1 MGTSEDAGWNWRLS
15 WRRPMFNW
23 ESAMEEDLINL
34 LIGKSLYKESK
45 DTLIWT
51 EEHDGV
57 FSVKS
62 TYLTLCSQAN
72 NGP

>member
-1 MGTSEDAGWNWRLS
+1 
-15 WRRPMFNW
+15 MFNW

-51 EEHDGV
+51 EEHDDVFSV

-62 TYLTLCSQAN
+62 AYLTLCSQAN
-72 NGP
+72 NGPQDIFSSL

>member
-1 MGTSEDAGWNWRLS
+1 
-15 WRRPMFNW
+15 MFNW

-34 LIGKSLYKESK
+34 LIGKSLYKECK

-62 TYLTLCSQAN
+62 AYLTLCSQAN
-72 NGP
+72 NGPQDI